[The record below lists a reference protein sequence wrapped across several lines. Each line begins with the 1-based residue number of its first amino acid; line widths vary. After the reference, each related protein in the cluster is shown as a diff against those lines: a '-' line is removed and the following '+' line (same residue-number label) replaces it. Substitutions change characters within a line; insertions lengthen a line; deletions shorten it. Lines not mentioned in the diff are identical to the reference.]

1 MPTARRHTEGIG
13 IDLFSQ
19 DGPQPRSCDHPGC
32 DGSGEY
38 PAPRAP
44 DRLRDYYWFCLEHVR
59 EYNKAWNFCQGMNE
73 QEIDAMVRADTCWQR
88 PSWPLGGWRAAE
100 ERLRSHTY
108 RFYMNGDDTA
118 ERTDSRAED
127 PADGNGRAHANGHGN
142 GTGRGEGRFRRD
154 FRAGRR
160 PRTEEEKALT
170 ILDLS
175 GPVDF
180 ATIKARYKTLVKQHH
195 PDANNG
201 SREAEEKLKSINR
214 AYGTL
219 KASYAS

>member
-1 MPTARRHTEGIG
+1 MPTARRHDDGIE
-13 IDLFSQ
+13 IDLFRQ
-19 DGPQPRSCDHPGC
+19 DGPKPRACDRPGC
-32 DGSGEY
+32 DGIGEY
-38 PAPRAP
+38 PAPQAP
-44 DRLRDYYWFCLEHVR
+44 DRLREYYWFCLDHVR
-59 EYNKAWNFCQGMNE
+59 EYNKAWNFCRGMNE
-73 QEIDAMVRADTCWQR
+73 HDIDAMVRADTCWQR

-100 ERLRSHTY
+100 DRLRTRAY
-108 RFYMNGDDTA
+108 RFYMNGGDAPEA
-118 ERTDSRAED
+118 EAHEAGED
-127 PADGNGRAHANGHGN
+127 RRADGHGRE
-142 GTGRGEGRFRRD
+142 EGRFRRE
-154 FRAGRR
+154 FKSGRR

-180 ATIKARYKTLVKQHH
+180 ATIKARYKTLVKKHH
-195 PDANNG
+195 PDANGG